1 MSDWIDW
8 GEVYFT
14 GQGSCHSI
22 DSEAPYNVIDELRA
36 TVEELTG
43 YSAPRQAM
51 GFDLR
56 IKWWM
61 QRYLEFKSY
70 GKHSNDSPRR
80 DYRMNEQYD
89 PVVAQIGFTQ
99 ATLSTWAHIKPNP
112 RKPRQSTLC
121 TNSVTWRLSSLQSNH
136 ITSLSSNAS
145 SRWHCW
151 IDYNQGDENE

>member
-56 IKWWM
+56 IK
-61 QRYLEFKSY
+61 
-70 GKHSNDSPRR
+70 
-80 DYRMNEQYD
+80 
-89 PVVAQIGFTQ
+89 
-99 ATLSTWAHIKPNP
+99 
-112 RKPRQSTLC
+112 
-121 TNSVTWRLSSLQSNH
+121 
-136 ITSLSSNAS
+136 
-145 SRWHCW
+145 
-151 IDYNQGDENE
+151 